1 MAFGV
6 GNTPWLEGPKS
17 RFVQY
22 TNPETNIAPDG
33 WNTSFLLDG
42 LFFRC
47 DLLVSGSVNI
57 ILPQNVFEV
66 PLVMMTWD
74 SQKMKLQ

>member
-1 MAFGV
+1 MIFGLAPITQVSSSQREGGQGRQMAFGV
-6 GNTPWLEGPKS
+6 GNTPWLEGPKT

-42 LFFRC
+42 LF
-47 DLLVSGSVNI
+47 SGANC
-57 ILPQNVFEV
+57 
-66 PLVMMTWD
+66 
-74 SQKMKLQ
+74 